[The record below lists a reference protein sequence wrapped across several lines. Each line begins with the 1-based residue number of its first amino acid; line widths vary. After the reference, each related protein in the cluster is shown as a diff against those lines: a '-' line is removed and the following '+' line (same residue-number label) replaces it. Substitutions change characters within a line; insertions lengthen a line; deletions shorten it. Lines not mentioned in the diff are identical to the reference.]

1 MLEKF
6 KKKLWLAKYY
16 IFNFFLIK
24 LGKHLSLREVSE
36 STEDWQLLK
45 NSLDPKE
52 INKGIVVVGN
62 GPSLSVQ
69 DLEVLQEMPSIASNK
84 INLLFDSTKWR
95 PSLVTICDT
104 LLAYKLRESH
114 FDGVEKL
121 LCAHTVF
128 YMLRGAKG
136 KKLPWKNIPLEEA
149 WLDYEQNGVFSPD
162 PVNPG
167 LYEGFSITNQNIQLA
182 IWLGA
187 KKIYIIGVD
196 HFYDEKADAKAG
208 AKMVHEGQNHF
219 HPEYRK
225 KGEIVNNAPIM
236 KMNDAYAKTNAIALS
251 NGVEVI
257 NISRKTGLDVFPKST
272 VEAVLESMKE

>member
-1 MLEKF
+1 MLSKVSRV
-6 KKKLWLAKYY
+6 LWLFYY
-16 IFNFFLIK
+16 YLNNLFLIK
-24 LGKHLSLREVSE
+24 LPLKLKLIKIESSEWREI
-36 STEDWQLLK
+36 K
-45 NSLDPKE
+45 KE
-52 INKGIVVVGN
+52 NRADIFLVVGN
-62 GPSLSVQ
+62 GPSLSLSDVEILGQ
-69 DLEVLQEMPSIASNK
+69 KMPSIASNK
-84 INLLFDSTKWR
+84 IYLFFDKTKWR
-95 PSLVTICDT
+95 PTFLTICDT
-104 LLAYKLRESH
+104 LLSFKLRNFNFPKVSK
-114 FDGVEKL
+114 V
-121 LCAHTVF
+121 LCSDTVF

-136 KKLPWKNIPLEEA
+136 KKLPWKNISLEEA
-149 WLDYEQNGVFSPD
+149 WLDYEQNGFFSPD

-225 KGEIVNNAPIM
+225 KGEIVNNAPII
-236 KMNDAYAKTNAIALS
+236 KMNDAYAKTNAIALA

-272 VEAVLESMKE
+272 VEAVLKSMEEQ